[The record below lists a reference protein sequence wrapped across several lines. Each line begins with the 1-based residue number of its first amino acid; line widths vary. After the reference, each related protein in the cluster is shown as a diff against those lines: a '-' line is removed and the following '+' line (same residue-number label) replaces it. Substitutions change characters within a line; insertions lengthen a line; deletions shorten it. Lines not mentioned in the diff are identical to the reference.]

1 MNIVEI
7 LNQMNEIDKELD
19 SKFQIINWK
28 YISYIHFLEEESM
41 INNPKY

>member
-19 SKFQIINWK
+19 SKFQIIN
-28 YISYIHFLEEESM
+28 
-41 INNPKY
+41 